1 MSGTRCAAYQARLDL
16 VVADRAYQR
25 IVDQEAAAILG
36 VRELDQLGAEIA
48 DTALVPVIEAAVRN
62 GLIGLV
68 PPDRLARMMGAL
80 LSAACR
86 EIAAPRNRR
95 RTRIEVGET
104 MNAPCRGFADVNPEP
119 HGVEVR
125 PLGEA
130 DVPALIAA
138 SAAATGTPT
147 AIRASTTRT
156 GSSFSCGLD
165 DCSASDPA
173 TLDGSSDTSAPRSPT
188 RAMPSVT
195 PSRRW
200 STPHTEVEGSWTRWV
215 GSSSPCSK
223 SAGSWPR
230 GTWPRVR
237 TAYPAPARSIGR
249 GADWRPSR
257 ARPSRDAVPRRRAS
271 LRPSPD
277 RRRRVLPALRRP
289 RGVRRPPPRALRR
302 RARRALR
309 PAGLNRYPRPGS
321 PVSTLRHDE
330 PATVSPRTTII

>member
-86 EIAAPRNRR
+86 EIAAPV
-95 RTRIEVGET
+95 TVVGRIEVGET
-104 MNAPCRGFADVNPEP
+104 MNALAGASPDVNPEP
-119 HGVEVR
+119 HGGGPPSRRSRRARAIVR
-125 PLGEA
+125 
-130 DVPALIAA
+130 
-138 SAAATGTPT
+138 
-147 AIRASTTRT
+147 IRRCYGNTYGDS
-156 GSSFSCGLD
+156 GFYDEDWLSFSCGLD

-223 SAGSWPR
+223 SGIVATR
-230 GTWPRVR
+230 HLATGTHLR
-237 TAYPAPARSIGR
+237 TQRPLAASGA
-249 GADWRPSR
+249 ADWRPSR

-271 LRPSPD
+271 LRPSPIGVV
-277 RRRRVLPALRRP
+277 VLPALRRP

-302 RARRALR
+302 RARRAVR
-309 PAGLNRYPRPGS
+309 P
-321 PVSTLRHDE
+321 
-330 PATVSPRTTII
+330 PA